1 MASAIYGFVLNMWI
15 MQKISAEKVQSY
27 VPKGITQEE
36 CDMIL
41 ATPQGN
47 EYDVQRNPVVES

>member
-47 EYDVQRNPVVES
+47 EYDVQSVPVK

>member
-36 CDMIL
+36 ANMIL
-41 ATPQGN
+41 VTPQGN
-47 EYDVQRNPVVES
+47 EYDVQSEPVKQL